1 MADPE
6 FFAAPVA
13 RRRLQFSV
21 RTLALLMLVAGV
33 SFGGWRWATT
43 EKRAIAEIERGGGR
57 VTAGEDNFGS
67 FRAVHVVGG
76 DPFLAQLP
84 NIADVRVVLVD
95 DQGVTDA
102 GLAPLARLEKL
113 EDLWLHN
120 CQIGNDGASHLAG
133 LGTLITLGLDHT
145 LVGDAGLAH
154 LKGLSNLEELDLSG
168 NSGVSDAGVVHLLG
182 LQKLKVIHLD
192 GSAVSDDG
200 GQRLRDAIPGIQV
213 ER

>member
-1 MADPE
+1 MADLQPS
-6 FFAAPVA
+6 APPVP

-21 RTLALLMLVAGV
+21 RTLALGMLLAAVC
-33 SFGGWRWATT
+33 FGIWRLATR

-67 FRAVHVVGG
+67 YRAVHVMGG
-76 DPFLAQLP
+76 DAYLALLP
-84 NIADVRVVLVD
+84 NITDVRVVMVD
-95 DQGVTDA
+95 EQGVTDA
-102 GLAPLARLEKL
+102 GLAPLAQLTRL

-120 CQIGNDGASHLAG
+120 CQIGDAGAAHLAG
-133 LGTLITLGLDHT
+133 LKSLITLGLDHT
-145 LVGDAGLAH
+145 LVSDAGLSH

-168 NSGVSDAGVVHLLG
+168 NSGVSDAGVAHLLG
-182 LQKLKVIHLD
+182 LAKLKVIHLD

-200 GQRLRDAIPGIQV
+200 GQLLRDAIPGVLV